1 MKAKLNKREL
11 RSFIKRAL
19 HEDVKDGDHTSRAC
33 IPARQK
39 NRAKL
44 LVKDKGVL
52 AGVEIAQEIFTYLDP
67 KAKLEVLMD
76 DGTPAKYGDISY
88 YLTCNSQALLMGERL
103 ALNLMQRLSGVA
115 TLSRKFAEA
124 TKKYDVTILDTRKT
138 TPLLRFL
145 EKWAVTVGGCSNY
158 RDGLYDRIMIKDN
171 HITAAGSI
179 TAAVGKVERYL
190 KRNKKSLDMT
200 VEVRTMKELREVLK
214 LEKSKP
220 RVMLDN
226 FEVDQMKKA
235 VQLVKGRLEVEA
247 SGGIKLNTVKAVA
260 ATGVDFVSVGA
271 LTHSARSLD
280 LSLKIID

>member
-1 MKAKLNKREL
+1 MKAKLDKRQL

-33 IPARQK
+33 IPSRQK
-39 NRAKL
+39 NKAKL
-44 LVKDKGVL
+44 LVKDIGVL
-52 AGVEIAQEIFTYLDP
+52 AGVEIAREIFTYLDP
-67 KAKLEVLMD
+67 KAKFEVLMD
-76 DGTPAKYGDISY
+76 DGTAAKYGDISY

-179 TAAVGKVERYL
+179 TNAVAKVERYL
-190 KRNKKSLDMT
+190 KKNKKSLDMT
-200 VEVRTMKELREVLK
+200 VEVRNMKELREMLK
-214 LEKSKP
+214 LTATP

-226 FEVDQMKKA
+226 FDVEDMKKA
-235 VQLVKGRLEVEA
+235 VKLVKGRLELEA

-260 ATGVDFVSVGA
+260 ATGVNFISVGA